1 MNNYKLQE
9 GFGERL
15 KLERKR
21 LSLSQ
26 AQFAEKVGLKRI
38 TQHMYEKEQNYPN
51 YRYFRDIS
59 DLGVDLSYLFF
70 NKKADTQRLELSLS
84 TLKDIFSIV
93 DDKCRDESGNPLTFE
108 KRVEFFILLCVSISG
123 RSEETFEIDNIV
135 TLLSR

>member
-1 MNNYKLQE
+1 MNHYKLQE

-15 KLERKR
+15 KQERKR
-21 LSLSQ
+21 LRLSQ

-59 DLGVDLSYLFF
+59 DLGVDLSYLLF
-70 NKKADTQRLELSLS
+70 NKKTDAQGLELSLS

-93 DDKCRDESGNPLTFE
+93 DNKCRDKSGNPLSFE
-108 KRVEFFILLCVSISG
+108 DRLEFFILLCVSISG
-123 RSEETFEIDNIV
+123 RSEETFEIDNMA